1 MRNQIGTC
9 TARRKRNMADNNNR
23 YDKPGSMDIS
33 DFHIAG
39 FFKSLQSLK
48 ACLPSDDMTIP
59 AHKWRSCLLPLTSGN
74 TIINLRLQY
83 LIQESMRMTT
93 IAIIEDDTYIGGLLD
108 ETLTQEGYSVI
119 RAYSGTEALLLLEKK
134 RPDLILLDLMLP
146 GLTGEE
152 LLPRLKGIPVIVLSA
167 RAGID
172 DKVKLLT
179 EGAADY
185 MTKPFDI
192 RELLARVAVQLRKAS
207 QADNDVLTASD
218 LHLDIQARLLEVN
231 NHTLH
236 LTRTETAILKLL
248 MQNPGQVIAKSVL
261 LDRISLEVPDCTES
275 SLKVHV
281 SNLRKK
287 LKTVSD
293 REYIES
299 VWGIGFR
306 LLVE

>member
-1 MRNQIGTC
+1 
-9 TARRKRNMADNNNR
+9 
-23 YDKPGSMDIS
+23 
-33 DFHIAG
+33 
-39 FFKSLQSLK
+39 
-48 ACLPSDDMTIP
+48 
-59 AHKWRSCLLPLTSGN
+59 
-74 TIINLRLQY
+74 
-83 LIQESMRMTT
+83 MTT
-93 IAIIEDDTYIGGLLD
+93 IAIIEDDTYIGGLLE

-119 RAYSGTEALLLLEKK
+119 RAYSGTEALLLLEKR

-152 LLPRLKGIPVIVLSA
+152 LLPRLGGIPIIVLSA

-192 RELLARVAVQLRKAS
+192 RELLARIAVQLRKTS
-207 QADNDVLTASD
+207 QADSEFLTVGELNLDVPTQLLNVSCQQPD
-218 LHLDIQARLLEVN
+218 SNRSLEPGSEPMPDNQAPNLISQ
-231 NHTLH
+231 TLH
-236 LTRTETAILKLL
+236 LTKTEAAILKLL

-261 LDRISLEVPDCTES
+261 LDRISMEVPECTES

-306 LLVE
+306 LYLS